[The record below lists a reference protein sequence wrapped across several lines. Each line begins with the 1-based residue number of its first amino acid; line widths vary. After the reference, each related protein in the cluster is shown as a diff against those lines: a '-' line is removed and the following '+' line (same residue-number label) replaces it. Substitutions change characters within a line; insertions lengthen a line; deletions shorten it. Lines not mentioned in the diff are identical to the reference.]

1 MCHACGASR
10 MKAFIRPNPTVR
22 FGADEADE
30 AKFGGHAGAELTKLT
45 KLIKPSSEAAPA
57 LSATRRA

>member
-1 MCHACGASR
+1 MLVVRHV
-10 MKAFIRPNPTVR
+10 RPNPTVR

-45 KLIKPSSEAAPA
+45 KPSSEATPA
-57 LSATRRA
+57 LS